1 MDYGHQNYLDILSS
15 RRSIVVRA
23 LERLERRVGEVLY
36 KKQKWFKW
44 VRQCQ
49 DDEETARENEKKKV
63 KKEAALFKRHMR
75 EVQAR
80 MRELRAK
87 EDLKRQEAYL
97 DEAYN
102 GRLSEEEQEA
112 EWDPIEDVIEDE
124 RGNFVDLIKHILL
137 LTEAVDG
144 ETQPRKEE
152 ASASGTTAIEGET
165 SEALTT
171 TTSSKEIKETEAK
184 DSVQRDKRTFTG
196 YICSRYQTPIAEAIA
211 GRREALLWKR
221 YARSRKH

>member
-1 MDYGHQNYLDILSS
+1 M
-15 RRSIVVRA
+15 
-23 LERLERRVGEVLY
+23 
-36 KKQKWFKW
+36 
-44 VRQCQ
+44 RQYQ
-49 DDEETARENEKKKV
+49 DNEETARENKKKKV
-63 KKEAALFKRHMR
+63 KKEAALFKRHIR

-80 MRELRAK
+80 MRELRTK

-97 DEAYN
+97 DEACN
-102 GRLSEEEQEA
+102 ERLSKEEQEA
-112 EWDPIEDVIEDE
+112 EWDPIEDVIKDE

-152 ASASGTTAIEGET
+152 ASASGTTGTTAIEGET

-184 DSVQRDKRTFTG
+184 DSVQRNKCTFTG